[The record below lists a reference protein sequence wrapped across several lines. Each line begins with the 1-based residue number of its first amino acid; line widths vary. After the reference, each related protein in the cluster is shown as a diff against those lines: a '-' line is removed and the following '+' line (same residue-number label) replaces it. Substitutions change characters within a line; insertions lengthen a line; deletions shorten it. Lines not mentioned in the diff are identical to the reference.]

1 MCRIKMLQISWKL
14 ASWWNWDR
22 FIQKDVSAN
31 IICLVEE
38 QTDNEAVYS
47 IERVKLIKRKQYYS
61 KFFRIILRLQRI
73 INIRNMN
80 IDLYRTLSNP
90 HVVKAEGKAF
100 SHTRVFLNPYPPYW
114 DYIKILTFP
123 PNIGKPVSR
132 CEILMGNCD

>member
-1 MCRIKMLQISWKL
+1 MILRYNYIKNVFQGCLRLYKCAELKCFRSVGNQPHEE
-14 ASWWNWDR
+14 NWDR

-47 IERVKLIKRKQYYS
+47 IERVELIKRKQYYS
-61 KFFRIILRLQRI
+61 KFFRIISRLQRI
-73 INIRNMN
+73 INIRKMN

-100 SHTRVFLNPYPPYW
+100 SHTRVFLNPYPPY
-114 DYIKILTFP
+114 
-123 PNIGKPVSR
+123 
-132 CEILMGNCD
+132 